1 MKKHLTNGV
10 YGVLDYASYPFGML
24 LVAPLVL
31 HRLGAAE
38 YGVWMISTAVISG
51 GGIIASGFCDAN
63 IQRVA
68 KLRGAG
74 TTDATVA
81 AVRSMLGI
89 NLVLGVVLAIAA
101 WIAAPYAALH
111 ITAASRTPVQE
122 CLICLR
128 IAAVL
133 ILVRAVESVSV
144 STQRAFQQY
153 RDPVQVAI
161 AIRLLTLASVALLV
175 HYGHRTIAML
185 AATALILLLGTCVQ
199 LHQLWRLLG
208 KLPLWPAFHP
218 TETRFLLS
226 FGVFAWAQAL
236 GGIVFGQLDRLML
249 GVYLGAIAL
258 APYALC
264 IQFAQPIFGLT
275 ASGLN
280 FLFPYI
286 SGRETTAPR
295 EELTRIV
302 LKAFLCNLFLV
313 SAAAGSLLAFGPRL
327 IELWAGPAVAHS
339 AAAILP
345 PIVIGS
351 ALMGLGVTGTYA
363 MQALGLFRTVA
374 CISLGGRAAMLALMI
389 YLLRQMGLQGLAI
402 ARVWYGA
409 VALLVYLPLGYEL
422 GIRRKKA
429 TAAPSLPLA
438 SALHEG
444 TSL

>member
-1 MKKHLTNGV
+1 MRKHLTNGV
-10 YGVLDYASYPFGML
+10 YGVLDYASYPFAML

-38 YGVWMISTAVISG
+38 YGVWMIATAVISS

-68 KLRGAG
+68 RLRGAG
-74 TTDATVA
+74 ETESMVAT
-81 AVRSMLGI
+81 VRSMLGI
-89 NLVLGVVLAIAA
+89 NLLIGITLALAA
-101 WIAAPYAALH
+101 WFAAPQAAIH
-111 ITAASRTPVQE
+111 ITAASRTPMRE
-122 CLICLR
+122 CLVCLR
-128 IAAVL
+128 IASAL

-144 STQRAFQQY
+144 STQRAFQRY
-153 RDPVQVAI
+153 RDPVKVAVAVRI
-161 AIRLLTLASVALLV
+161 LTLGSVALLV
-175 HYGHRTIAML
+175 HFHYSSIAML
-185 AATALILLLGTCVQ
+185 TATAIFLILGTGVQ
-199 LHQLWRLLG
+199 LHQLWKLLG
-208 KLPLWPAFHP
+208 KFSLWPSFHP

-286 SGRETTAPR
+286 SGRETTATP

-302 LKAFLCNLFLV
+302 AKAFVCNLLLV
-313 SAAAGSLLAFGPRL
+313 FIAAGALLTFGARL
-327 IELWAGPAVAHS
+327 IELWAGHAVGHS

-351 ALMGLGVTGTYA
+351 ALMALGVTGTYA
-363 MQALGLFRTVA
+363 MQALGLFRAVA
-374 CISLGGRAAMLALMI
+374 CISLSGRAATLALMV
-389 YLLRQMGLQGLAI
+389 YLLHHMGLQGLAI

-409 VALLVYLPLGYEL
+409 IALLVYLPLVYEL
-422 GIRRKKA
+422 AIKRKKTTPIA
-429 TAAPSLPLA
+429 SLTIAPSL
-438 SALHEG
+438 HEG
-444 TSL
+444 SSL